1 MATMA
6 TLDATSPTDP
16 LDRARVLVADATWQF
31 DSAPTDSDDRAVGC
45 ALVTASGEELAA
57 CLWSDGELDTRSD
70 GCGLGA
76 PIRDHLRR
84 EDIEWPSEAEAL
96 AAVWGRRAARRPPL
110 VTTSGPRASSGP
122 RR

>member
-1 MATMA
+1 MSSRSRRAVTPEELVA
-6 TLDATSPTDP
+6 RARWNFASEPTDR
-16 LDRARVLVADATWQF
+16 DE
-31 DSAPTDSDDRAVGC
+31 RAVGC
-45 ALVTASGEELAA
+45 VLRTRAGVELAA
-57 CLWSDGELDTRSD
+57 CLWADGELDIRSD
-70 GCGLGA
+70 GCGLFA

-96 AAVWGRRAARRPPL
+96 AAVWGRRSARRPPL